1 MKIMVE
7 IQCIFLKMP
16 LTHLGWVLRTY
27 CCNPEILHLVS
38 LHIGVAGDHLTTNIL
53 KRQFLLC
60 KLTSRHFLISKRE
73 TE

>member
-16 LTHLGWVLRTY
+16 LTHLGWVLRTD
-27 CCNPEILHLVS
+27 CCNPETLRLVS
-38 LHIGVAGDHLTTNIL
+38 LHIGGAGDHLTTNIL
-53 KRQFLLC
+53 KRRFLLC
-60 KLTSRHFLISKRE
+60 KLTSRHFLISERE

>member
-16 LTHLGWVLRTY
+16 LTHLGWVLRTD
-27 CCNPEILHLVS
+27 CCNAETLRLVS
-38 LHIGVAGDHLTTNIL
+38 LHIGGAGDHLTTNIL
-53 KRQFLLC
+53 KRRFLLC
-60 KLTSRHFLISKRE
+60 KLTSRHFLISERE